1 MVYLANSMQ
10 VPLNSLIPLM
20 ALLVFHSPALRFRL
34 LAIEALLWLPM
45 VFFILMTKAM
55 LLTER
60 SPKNSKMLL
69 LAERLLL
76 RQGSRLLKVVLR
88 MKWLGTLAIFLA
100 TPLVVGESSAG
111 GMPTSLIR
119 NRSTFRISQMA
130 PSLMPCG
137 KI

>member
-45 VFFILMTKAM
+45 DFFTLMMMAIPM
-55 LLTER
+55 MGP
-60 SPKNSKMLL
+60 SPKNSKMML
-69 LAERLLL
+69 LAELLLL
-76 RQGSRLLKVVLR
+76 RQGSRLLKVALC

-100 TPLVVGESSAG
+100 TPLVMGKSSAG